1 MNRLF
6 KGFWLAAAVALV
18 CCAPL
23 AHATDTYTVTLTG
36 VGNGFVMG
44 GVYVSP
50 YQGVVQENGVT
61 IYSGYIICDDFET
74 ESNLNDTWDVGVGT
88 TDPLNG
94 QEKFNSPGSTY
105 WDSTKTAQQDY
116 DAVSWLALA
125 LLHNMNNEV
134 LADEYSYAI
143 WSIFDKAAISHVTG
157 VGALSSTDVT
167 NAVTALIT
175 SAFNAGAYTGPTV
188 NVYTPMIN
196 GRSQEFLSV
205 STPEASAAMI
215 LGVNLFGLVGLVWL
229 FRRRIAVG
237 AR

>member
-6 KGFWLAAAVALV
+6 NKVWLGVAAVLL
-18 CCAPL
+18 CGAPCL
-23 AHATDTYTVTLTG
+23 LATDTVTLTG

-50 YQGVVQENGVT
+50 YQGVVKDGNGNV

-143 WSIFDKAAISHVTG
+143 WSIFDKAAIGHVTG